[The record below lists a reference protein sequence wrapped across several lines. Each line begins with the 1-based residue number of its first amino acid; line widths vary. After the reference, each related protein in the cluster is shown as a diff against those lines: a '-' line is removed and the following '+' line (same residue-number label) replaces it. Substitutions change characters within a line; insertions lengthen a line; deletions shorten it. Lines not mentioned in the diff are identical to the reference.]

1 MLTLLC
7 VYVSARACV
16 CRSWFNTWDITKY
29 NITTQQVHSV
39 YNDPDVLTLD
49 ELPDW
54 RAPGAR

>member
-1 MLTLLC
+1 MCLH
-7 VYVSARACV
+7 VRA

-54 RAPGAR
+54 RAQGT